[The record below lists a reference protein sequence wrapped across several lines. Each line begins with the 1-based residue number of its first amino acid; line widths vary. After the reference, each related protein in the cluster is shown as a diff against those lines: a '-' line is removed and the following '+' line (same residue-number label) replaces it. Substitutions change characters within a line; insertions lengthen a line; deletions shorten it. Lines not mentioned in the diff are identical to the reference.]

1 MKCFIIVALVL
12 VGVTTSEVSKPS
24 FLFQGS
30 WLEMIEKRSGTVEYL
45 KQHGVSEAIATEYSK
60 GPITMQCIQLTEE
73 GYKITG
79 IQNNLPYNTS
89 ITWRKQAKLPY
100 VSLLGVSFE
109 SDGEVLKDA
118 TNYNVMRFNTYNKTT
133 GALAFF
139 TQRVFT
145 SEGYMNYS
153 HTHAASMTTFYTLYQ
168 KQE

>member
-30 WLEMIEKRSGTVEYL
+30 WLEMKERRSGIVEFL
-45 KQHGVSEAIATEYSK
+45 MQLEISEGNAVAYSK
-60 GPITMQCIQLTEE
+60 GPTTMQCIQLTEE

-79 IQNNLPYNTS
+79 IQPDGSPYNAS
-89 ITWRKQAKLPY
+89 ITWRKEARRPY
-100 VSLLGVSFE
+100 SYDLDF
-109 SDGEVLKDA
+109 DAEVFKDNA
-118 TNYNVMRFNTYNKTT
+118 TNHNGMRFTAYKKDGTP
-133 GALAFF
+133 LFF
-139 TQRVFT
+139 TQRTFT

-153 HTHAASMTTFYTLYQ
+153 HTNVEAKLTGYTLYQ

>member
-1 MKCFIIVALVL
+1 MFQNSLFIFYVNIAY
-12 VGVTTSEVSKPS
+12 
-24 FLFQGS
+24 FL
-30 WLEMIEKRSGTVEYL
+30 E
-45 KQHGVSEAIATEYSK
+45 
-60 GPITMQCIQLTEE
+60 
-73 GYKITG
+73 
-79 IQNNLPYNTS
+79 NNLPYNTS

-109 SDGEVLKDA
+109 SDAEVLKDNA